1 MIRMAPPETGE
12 RPEDVLRGASSLV
25 IDSRAA
31 KSGSVFVA
39 LRGTKTDGHRF
50 IPDAIAHGA
59 NVIVMERRIVLP
71 QGVRGVVVPDSARML
86 SSLAN
91 IFYGKPASQLVM
103 LGVTGTNGKTTT
115 TQMLAAILNAAGRPA
130 AVIGTLGAS
139 FGNEAWP
146 LENTTPLA
154 HDLHA
159 LLAQLLQRG
168 AQAVAMEVS
177 SHALALRRVCDI
189 RFRAAALTNIS
200 RDHLDFHETFEAY
213 AQAKRSLFEIADAS
227 VFNIDDTH
235 GKKWAAEIDGP
246 KLTYSMTS
254 DADISAR
261 EIVLSEACSAFSVDG
276 VPFELPIPGRFNIA
290 NALAATGIA
299 RMLDID
305 TKKAAVGLAALAP
318 VRGRM
323 EHVSA
328 GGINVIVDYAH
339 TPDALQNALRTVR
352 ETAKG
357 KVIVVFGAGGDR
369 DRGKRPQMG
378 KVAAQFADRIVITS
392 DNPRSEE
399 PGEIAADI
407 VVGVGNKPY
416 DLILDRRD
424 AIETAIHHAAP
435 GDVVLIAG
443 KGHEPYQ
450 LIGEE
455 VREFDDRA
463 VAQAA
468 LQARA

>member
-1 MIRMAPPETGE
+1 MAPQKTGE
-12 RPEDVLRGASSLV
+12 RPEDVLAGASSLV
-25 IDSRAA
+25 VDSRAA

-39 LRGTKTDGHRF
+39 LRGEKTDGHHF
-50 IPDAIAHGA
+50 IADAITRGA
-59 NVIVMERRIVLP
+59 NVIVMERPVALP
-71 QGVRGVVVPDSARML
+71 EGVRGVVVPDSARML
-86 SSLAN
+86 SRLAN
-91 IFYGKPASQLVM
+91 IFYGEPASQLMM

-115 TQMLAAILNAAGRPA
+115 TQMIAAILNAVSMPA

-139 FGNEAWP
+139 FDKETWP

-159 LLAQLLQRG
+159 LLSQLLERG

-177 SHALALRRVCDI
+177 SHALALRRVADI

-200 RDHLDFHETFEAY
+200 RDHLDFHGTFEAY
-213 AQAKRSLFEIADAS
+213 SQAKRSLFEIADAA

-246 KLTYSMTS
+246 KLTYSMVS
-254 DADISAR
+254 DADIVAG
-261 EIVLSEACSAFSVDG
+261 EIVLSESGSVFTVDG
-276 VPFELPIPGRFNIA
+276 VRLNLPIPGRFNIA
-290 NALAATGIA
+290 NALAAIGIA
-299 RMLDID
+299 RTLGID
-305 TKKAAVGLAALAP
+305 LHKAAAGLATLAP

-323 EHVSA
+323 EHLS
-328 GGINVIVDYAH
+328 GGGVNVIVDYAH
-339 TPDALQNALRTVR
+339 TPDALENALRTVR
-352 ETAKG
+352 ETTKG

-378 KVAAQFADRIVITS
+378 KVAAQLADRIVITS
-392 DNPRSEE
+392 DNPRGEE

-407 VVGVGNKPY
+407 VAGIGNKPY
-416 DLILDRRD
+416 DLILERRE
-424 AIETAIHHAAP
+424 AIETAIHNAAP
-435 GDVVLIAG
+435 GDVVIIAG

-450 LIGEE
+450 LIGKE
-455 VREFDDRA
+455 VRAFDDRS